1 MRRKGAK
8 VLNEPK
14 LKRVLRL
21 DSIPL
26 DETYW
31 TKEGYLIDHPV
42 VTSTGIFEYQNP
54 DGTTR
59 RELRLPEEVFDPA
72 SLASYKGKPVILT
85 HEAGV
90 VDKRNVDQEH
100 IGTILSEG
108 YQDGEN
114 VRAEIIIHDTDIM
127 KKSGLR
133 ELSLGYALDL
143 DRTPGVWKGQPY
155 DAIQRNIR
163 INHLALVEKAR
174 AGEKA
179 RLNIDGFVRKLK
191 GGKKNMANTNR
202 NDGTPMT
209 PEDLA
214 ATIKAYKDR
223 QAARTPGA
231 DGDDPVP
238 ATGTA
243 PAADAGSAVSPAA
256 PAAVGGEKNDG
267 DDPVQMVK
275 DRRDR
280 RDSDGDPDD
289 MDKAMGVI
297 AQQDEDI
304 CTLLD
309 VIEGMKAKQD
319 FDSAAGEGTPKAD
332 DEDTTAKDGDDNC
345 TDGDDKGS
353 AINADAAD
361 AIFRTRIELVRLG
374 DKLHLDGI
382 ETMGVLDAQK
392 AIIKAVN
399 PTMRLDGKSPA
410 YIKAAFDL
418 AKDTMNARKDTNYQ
432 RAQMMNGTRRADG
445 AGSKPAGAKAARQRM
460 IDNMGNGG
468 NK

>member
-1 MRRKGAK
+1 M
-8 VLNEPK
+8 NEPK

-31 TKEGYLIDHPV
+31 TKEGYLMDHPV

-54 DGTTR
+54 DGTVR

-100 IGTILSEG
+100 IGTILSDG
-108 YQDGEN
+108 YQDGDN
-114 VRAEIIIHDTDIM
+114 VRAEVIIHDTDIM

-133 ELSLGYALDL
+133 ELSLGYSLDL

-163 INHLALVEKAR
+163 INHLALVDKAR

-191 GGKKNMANTNR
+191 GGTKNMASTKR

-209 PEDLA
+209 PEDLSA
-214 ATIKAYKDR
+214 AIKAYKDR
-223 QAARTPGA
+223 QAARAPGA
-231 DGDDPVP
+231 DGDDTTP

-243 PAADAGSAVSPAA
+243 PAADTGSPVSPAA

-280 RDSDGDPDD
+280 RDADGDPDD

-319 FDSAAGEGTPKAD
+319 FDSAAGDPAAKAD
-332 DEDTTAKDGDDNC
+332 GDTPVEGDGVDC
-345 TDGDDKGS
+345 TDGDDNGT

-399 PTMRLDGKSPA
+399 PTMRLDGKTPA

-418 AKDTMNARKDTNYQ
+418 AKDTLNARKDTNYQ
-432 RAQMMNGTRRADG
+432 RAQMLNSTRRADG
-445 AGSKPAGAKAARQRM
+445 AGAKPVGAKAARQRM

>member
-163 INHLALVEKAR
+163 INHLALVDKAR

-319 FDSAAGEGTPKAD
+319 FDSAAGEGAPKAD
-332 DEDTTAKDGDDNC
+332 GEDTTAKDGDDNC

>member
-332 DEDTTAKDGDDNC
+332 GEDTTAKDGDDNC

>member
-1 MRRKGAK
+1 M
-8 VLNEPK
+8 NEPK

-31 TKEGYLIDHPV
+31 TKEGYLMDHPV

-54 DGTTR
+54 DGTVR

-100 IGTILSEG
+100 IGTILSDG
-108 YQDGEN
+108 YQDGDN
-114 VRAEIIIHDTDIM
+114 VRAEVIIHDTDIM

-133 ELSLGYALDL
+133 ELSLGYSLDL

-163 INHLALVEKAR
+163 INHLALVDKAR

-191 GGKKNMANTNR
+191 GGTKNMASTKR

-209 PEDLA
+209 PEDLSA
-214 ATIKAYKDR
+214 AIKAYKDR
-223 QAARTPGA
+223 QAARAPGA
-231 DGDDPVP
+231 DGDDTIP

-243 PAADAGSAVSPAA
+243 PAADTGSPVSPAA

-280 RDSDGDPDD
+280 RDADGDPDD

-304 CTLLD
+304 DTLLGIID
-309 VIEGMKAKQD
+309 CLKAANVD
-319 FDSAAGEGTPKAD
+319 LDGEDETPAAE
-332 DEDTTAKDGDDNC
+332 EDGDDTNC
-345 TDGDDKGS
+345 DEDKPKE
-353 AINADAAD
+353 NADRAD
-361 AIFRTRIELVRLG
+361 SATDFRELLRVVRIGDRLNM
-374 DKLHLDGI
+374 DGL
-382 ETMGVLDAQK
+382 ESMSVKNAK
-392 AIIKAVN
+392 KAVLKKLK
-399 PTMRLDGKSPA
+399 PSLRLDGKSAA
-410 YIKAAFDL
+410 YVNAAFDM
-418 AKDTMNARKDTNYQ
+418 AVSDMKTRKDTNYQ
-432 RAQMMNGTRRADG
+432 RQQMMNKDSKTTTKAVGSAAD
-445 AGSKPAGAKAARQRM
+445 ARQKM
-460 IDNMGNGG
+460 IDRRM
-468 NK
+468 KKEEK

>member
-1 MRRKGAK
+1 M
-8 VLNEPK
+8 
-14 LKRVLRL
+14 
-21 DSIPL
+21 
-26 DETYW
+26 
-31 TKEGYLIDHPV
+31 

-59 RELRLPEEVFDPA
+59 RELRLPEEVFDSD
-72 SLASYKGKPVILT
+72 SLGSYKGKPVILT

-133 ELSLGYALDL
+133 ELSLGYSLDL

-163 INHLALVEKAR
+163 INHLALVDKAR

-202 NDGTPMT
+202 NDGTPMS

-214 ATIKAYKDR
+214 AAIKAYKER

-231 DGDDPVP
+231 DGDDTVPV
-238 ATGTA
+238 TGTA
-243 PAADAGSAVSPAA
+243 PAADTSSTVSPAA

-267 DDPVQMVK
+267 DDPVQLVK

-280 RDSDGDPDD
+280 RDADGDPGDI
-289 MDKAMGVI
+289 DKAMGVI

-319 FDSAAGEGTPKAD
+319 FDSAVD
-332 DEDTTAKDGDDNC
+332 DPAAKKTDGDTTVEGDGVDC
-345 TDGDDKGS
+345 TDGDDNGS

-382 ETMGVLDAQK
+382 ETMGILDAQK
-392 AIIKAVN
+392 AIIRAVN

-445 AGSKPAGAKAARQRM
+445 AGAKPAGAKAARQRM

>member
-54 DGTTR
+54 DGTIR

-319 FDSAAGEGTPKAD
+319 FDSAAGEGAPKAD
-332 DEDTTAKDGDDNC
+332 GEDTTAKDGDDNC

-432 RAQMMNGTRRADG
+432 RAQMMNGPRRADG

-460 IDNMGNGG
+460 INNMGNGG

>member
-163 INHLALVEKAR
+163 INHLALVDKAR

-304 CTLLD
+304 CTLPD

-319 FDSAAGEGTPKAD
+319 FDSAAGEGAPKAD
-332 DEDTTAKDGDDNC
+332 GEDTTAKDGDDNC

>member
-8 VLNEPK
+8 LLNEPK

-163 INHLALVEKAR
+163 INHLALVDKAR

-319 FDSAAGEGTPKAD
+319 FDSAAGEGAPKAD
-332 DEDTTAKDGDDNC
+332 GEDTTAKDGDDNC